1 MLTRQDIRRRSLRSW
16 LFSRYLRWRFKPRM
30 ASDDFDPVRFRRW
43 LDREMGSQRTAAG
56 VTIKPVTVE
65 SGLGETRIAVPAEWS
80 VPDET
85 AGDRVIL
92 YFHGGGYLFG
102 SPLSYRSFTSRLAQE
117 AGMRV
122 LAPDYRLAPEQPFPA
137 AVDDALAAYRWLL
150 EAEDVPPS
158 RIVLAGDSAGAGLA
172 LALVHAL
179 KAEGDPLPA
188 AIMTLSPY
196 TDLATTGA
204 SLEENSGRCAM
215 FTAESI
221 RRAARTYLA
230 GAEAELPLASPLYGD
245 FQGFPPLLILLS
257 QTEALRDDGLRV
269 AEQANRAGVEV
280 QLQVW
285 RDQPHVWPIFY
296 PLIPEAS
303 RSIRDLAA
311 FARQYSRRDNAGD

>member
-1 MLTRQDIRRRSLRSW
+1 MLNRSDIRRRSLRSW
-16 LFSRYLRWRFKPRM
+16 LLSRFLRWRFKPRM
-30 ASDDFDPVRFRRW
+30 ASEDFDPVRFRRW
-43 LDREMGSQRTAAG
+43 LDRQMGGKRTASG
-56 VTIKPVTVE
+56 VAIDPVTVA
-65 SGLGETRIAVPAEWS
+65 SGLGETRLAVPAEWYT
-80 VPDET
+80 PREAARDK
-85 AGDRVIL
+85 AIL
-92 YFHGGGYLFG
+92 YLHGGGYLFG
-102 SPLSYRSFTSRLAQE
+102 SPLSYRAFTTRLAQQ

-122 LAPDYRLAPEQPFPA
+122 LAPDYRLAPEDPFPA

-150 EAEDVPPS
+150 ESGGVPAS
-158 RIVLAGDSAGAGLA
+158 GVVLAGDSAGGGLA

-179 KAEGDPLPA
+179 KAEGGSLPA

-204 SLEENSGRCAM
+204 SLEENSASCAM
-215 FTAESI
+215 FTADSI

-245 FQGFPPLLILLS
+245 FEGFPPLLILLS
-257 QTEALRDDGLRV
+257 QSEALRDDGLRV
-269 AEQANRAGVEV
+269 AQRADRAGVDV

-296 PLIPEAS
+296 PLLPEAS

-311 FARQYSRRDNAGD
+311 FARQHSDSTDR